1 MTNRNTILN
10 ELADLGSD
18 LKDHSPEN
26 IYSVPAG
33 YFEGLADQILNRI
46 KALEATDA
54 KEELIYLSPL
64 LGNASKEIP
73 YTVPAGF
80 FQNLTADILKRISD
94 HEDYQ
99 TSEEEIESLSPLL
112 SSLKNKNPYSIP
124 PGYFEALETKV
135 VRQRAESPKES
146 FATFGEKKE
155 TKVISITRR
164 GWYRL
169 AVAAVVI
176 GILIISGLLFIN
188 RNNKV
193 TIAKNPGKWIEKNV
207 VDKVNKDKI
216 DEFVTL
222 ANDDNNEKVD
232 DQSEAAKKAEI
243 KELMKDVPEKEIE
256 EFLNDAVA
264 LESNND
270 TDGSMNE

>member
-18 LKDHSPEN
+18 LKDHNPQN
-26 IYSVPAG
+26 IYTVPAG

-46 KALEATDA
+46 KALESIDA
-54 KEELIYLSPL
+54 KEELTYLSPL
-64 LGNASKEIP
+64 LSNVSKEMP
-73 YTVPAGF
+73 YTVPPGF
-80 FQNLTADILKRISD
+80 FQDLSDDVLKKISG

-99 TSEEEIESLSPLL
+99 TSKEEIGSLSPLL
-112 SSLKNKNPYSIP
+112 SSLKNKNPYSVP
-124 PGYFEALETKV
+124 AGYFEALETK
-135 VRQRAESPKES
+135 A
-146 FATFGEKKE
+146 EKKE

-164 GWYRL
+164 RWYRL
-169 AVAAVVI
+169 AVAAIVI
-176 GILIISGLLFIN
+176 GILVISGLLFIN
-188 RNNKV
+188 RNNKI
-193 TIAKNPGKWIEKNV
+193 TIANNPGKWIEKNV

-256 EFLNDAVA
+256 AFLNDAVA
-264 LESNND
+264 LESNTD

>member
-1 MTNRNTILN
+1 MQYL
-10 ELADLGSD
+10 
-18 LKDHSPEN
+18 P
-26 IYSVPAG
+26 G

-46 KALEATDA
+46 KALEATTA
-54 KEELIYLSPL
+54 KEELTYLSPL
-64 LGNASKEIP
+64 LSNISKEMP
-73 YTVPAGF
+73 YAVPAGF
-80 FQNLTADILKRISD
+80 FQNLSDEVLRNISG

-99 TSEEEIESLSPLL
+99 TSKEEIGSLSPLL
-112 SSLKNKNPYSIP
+112 SSLKNKNPYSVP
-124 PGYFEALETKV
+124 AGYFEALGSK
-135 VRQRAESPKES
+135 A
-146 FATFGEKKE
+146 EKKE

-164 GWYRL
+164 RWYRL

-176 GILIISGLLFIN
+176 GILVITGLLFIN

-256 EFLNDAVA
+256 AFLNDAVA
-264 LESNND
+264 LESNTD